1 MVFKIPDESSTLMV
15 FGESRSERLDGGA
28 FRVLVWNV
36 WKGKTGPRWR
46 RDFHDLAADR
56 DLILLQE
63 AVTDRE
69 MSKIFRADDGRHEW
83 HMACSFEWRFAHRTG
98 VITGALAR
106 PVVKSFIRGSERE
119 LFLWTPKVTL
129 STQYDIGGERPLMVI
144 NTHVVNFTTTKSYV
158 LFVRELVGLIE
169 HHQGPVLLAGDF
181 NTWSGRR
188 WTSLFHILESM
199 GLEHVNF
206 GVDPRYLKLDHVF
219 VRGLRT
225 RSALIRHDIR
235 SSDHF
240 PLLAEF
246 EVP

>member
-1 MVFKIPDESSTLMV
+1 MVFRIPDEKNTMMV
-15 FGESRSERLDGGA
+15 FGSSQVERLA
-28 FRVLVWNV
+28 TNSFRVLVWNV
-36 WKGKTGPRWR
+36 WKGKTGPKWR
-46 RDFHDLAADR
+46 KDFHDLALDR

-63 AVTDRE
+63 AVTDFE

-83 HMACSFEWRFAHRTG
+83 HMACSFEWRFSHRTG

-106 PVVKSFIRGSERE
+106 PMVKSFIRGTERE

-129 STQYDIGGERPLMVI
+129 STQYDVGSSHPLMVI

-158 LFVRELVGLIE
+158 TFVRELVGLIE
-169 HHQGPVLLAGDF
+169 RHSGAVLLAGDF
-181 NTWSGRR
+181 NTWSGGR
-188 WTSLFHILESM
+188 WRSLLHILEAL

-206 GVDPRYLKLDHVF
+206 GTDPRFLKLDHVF

-225 RSALIRHDIR
+225 RTAQIRDDIR

-246 EVP
+246 EIG